1 MFGKVIDI
9 DLSTGNVTLENDDG
23 QRIDM
28 HASDD
33 QAIAGI
39 YVGERILVSYAE
51 AIAISIQP
59 DGRRAAMTSVAG

>member
-9 DLSTGNVTLENDDG
+9 DLSNGNITVESDEGL
-23 QRIDM
+23 RIDM

-39 YVGERILVSYAE
+39 YLGERILVTYAE
-51 AIAISIQP
+51 AIAISVQP
-59 DGRRAAMTSVAG
+59 D